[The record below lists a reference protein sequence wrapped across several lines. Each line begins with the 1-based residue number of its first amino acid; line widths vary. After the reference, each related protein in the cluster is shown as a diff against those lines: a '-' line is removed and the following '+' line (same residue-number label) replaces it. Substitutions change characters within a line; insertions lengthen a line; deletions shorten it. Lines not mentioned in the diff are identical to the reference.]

1 MANLARIKHFCHLHF
16 PLLSAWNM
24 IARGVRSTYKHEDR
38 NVYLSH
44 GGDRKKEPEELMT
57 S

>member
-1 MANLARIKHFCHLHF
+1 MHF

-24 IARGVRSTYKHEDR
+24 MARGIRTTYKHEDR